1 MEIAKKKLEIAK
13 KSWRIQKAG
22 DCKKKREI
30 AKKKLEIKG
39 NKIIGYR
46 IHVNDKYLTHF
57 SKIENNKV
65 IELKNFII
73 NRSLDE
79 KSS

>member
-1 MEIAKKKLEIAK
+1 MFKEKPMVISYKDVEKVEV
-13 KSWRIQKAG
+13 
-22 DCKKKREI
+22 
-30 AKKKLEIKG
+30 KG

-57 SKIENNKV
+57 SKIEKNKV
-65 IELKNFII
+65 IELKNFIL

-79 KSS
+79 KNS

>member
-1 MEIAKKKLEIAK
+1 MLKKVEV
-13 KSWRIQKAG
+13 
-22 DCKKKREI
+22 
-30 AKKKLEIKG
+30 KG

-57 SKIENNKV
+57 SKIEKNKV
-65 IELKNFII
+65 IELKNFIL

-79 KSS
+79 KNS

>member
-1 MEIAKKKLEIAK
+1 MVIAYKDVEKVEV
-13 KSWRIQKAG
+13 
-22 DCKKKREI
+22 
-30 AKKKLEIKG
+30 KG

-57 SKIENNKV
+57 SKIEKNK
-65 IELKNFII
+65 IAELKNFIL

-79 KSS
+79 KNS